1 MSLITRRSPKLAIG
15 QAPQAVRDALDTLE
29 DRPKLPRKTPLS
41 TDDGYL
47 GEICADDNYLY
58 IRGTSAWKRIALNA
72 Y

>member
-15 QAPQAVRDALDTLE
+15 QAPQAVRDALDILE

-47 GEICADDNYLY
+47 NEVCADDDYLY
-58 IRGTSAWKRIALNA
+58 IRGTSVWKRIALNA